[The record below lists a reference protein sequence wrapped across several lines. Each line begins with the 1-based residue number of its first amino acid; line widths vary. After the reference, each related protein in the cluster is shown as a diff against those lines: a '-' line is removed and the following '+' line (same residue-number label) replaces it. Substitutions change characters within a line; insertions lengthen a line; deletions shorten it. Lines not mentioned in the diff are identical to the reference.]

1 MDAPMNELNARL
13 DAVDG
18 AIVNLLRQRTA
29 LTGQLASAGDGDPP
43 AERER
48 RTLALAASR
57 AGEPLADCAE
67 AVFRAI
73 QVSDRSLQNQRAGRP
88 SPAWETIR
96 TALKNTP
103 PLFPQRATVACQ
115 GVEGAYSQQVCDG
128 LFKLPSILY
137 FDSFDH
143 VFRAVE
149 SGLCRYGVLPVENS
163 TAGSVNAIYD
173 LMNRHH
179 FSIVRSAR
187 LRVCHC
193 LLANGGVRPEQIREI
208 YSHEQ
213 ALSQCSDYLAGLAG
227 VKITPVENTAAA
239 ARLVARSGRTD
250 AAALSSR
257 TCAENYGLD
266 VLAQNVQN
274 SGCNYTRFIC
284 ISKQSEIYPG
294 ADRIS
299 LMMVL
304 PHRPGSLYNVVS
316 KFNSLGINMRKIE
329 SRPLPG
335 REFEFLFYFDIEASV
350 YAPETE
356 ALFRDLESASEVF
369 RYLGAY
375 GEILC

>member
-1 MDAPMNELNARL
+1 MGATISGLNAQL
-13 DAVDG
+13 DNIDGMIVDMLKKRVDISG
-18 AIVNLLRQRTA
+18 RIADLNVRVPRAQ
-29 LTGQLASAGDGDPP
+29 
-43 AERER
+43 RER
-48 RTLALAASR
+48 QTLSLVSLR
-57 AGEPLADCAE
+57 AGGALSGCAE

-73 QVSDRSLQNQRAGRP
+73 LASDRSFQNERAGLP
-88 SPAWETIR
+88 SR
-96 TALKNTP
+96 TCAEIEQALKNTP

-115 GVEGAYSQQVCDG
+115 GVEGAYSQIVCDG
-128 LFKLPSILY
+128 LFKPPSILY
-137 FDSFDH
+137 FNSFEH

-149 SGLCRYGVLPVENS
+149 AGMCQYGVLPIENS

-173 LMNRHH
+173 LMLRHS

-193 LLANGGVRPEQIREI
+193 LLAKPGTVPGDIREI

-213 ALSQCSDYLAGLAG
+213 ALSQCSEYLSGLSG
-227 VKITPVENTAAA
+227 VKITAVENTAAA
-239 ARLVARSGRTD
+239 AKLVSESGRTD
-250 AAALSSR
+250 IAALSSR
-257 TCAENYGLD
+257 SCGEHYGLSILESD
-266 VLAQNVQN
+266 VQN
-274 SGCNYTRFIC
+274 SDCNYTRFIC
-284 ISKQSEIYPG
+284 ISKNSEIYPG

-335 REFEFLFYFDIEASV
+335 REFEFMFYFDIEASV

-356 ALFRDLESASEVF
+356 KLFRDLESASEQF

-375 GEILC
+375 NEILC